1 MKLKPTAIL
10 LLFAAILPMLAGCSL
25 FQEADD
31 TDGSTPGESFSAPYI
46 DNYYVNKHDPVLLAG
61 EMEVYKYD
69 SAESKTIL
77 LGGHY
82 YRGGFSFSSRVGEYG
97 EVELPLEGLY
107 KNISFVIGGNHRI
120 IDGSEEG
127 SVYTARGQE
136 TDETAAVQFLLDG
149 RVVDEIRVSAYDAGR
164 RFTYSVGGAQSFAFR
179 IVNESGGYGSVE
191 AISVAELTVWEGEAE
206 VTGHTPSNASDDA
219 VQLVR
224 DLKPYLIPSSSGADY
239 FPKGNDPAERSGMLL
254 GGVEY
259 KNVILSNITAGL
271 LGADSEDIYFNL
283 EGLYSHLTFTAGA
296 ADRTGIG
303 DHKARLTVYADRN
316 IIFEGVFS
324 ASELQKK
331 IDLDVTGCRRLC
343 FSWSGNEPSG
353 GAWGIGDIYVATN
366 PQALSRVEYSVGTLP
381 DRAVKMVSD
390 LGVFSYLSAAEKA
403 VYDGS
408 PKGGSFFMG
417 GREYTEGVVLLSQ
430 SGLIGAKPANASFVL
445 GGKYGSVT
453 FLAGHIP
460 NGGACKDEQVEIYAD
475 GVLIKT
481 IAVEYG
487 ALPERYIIDVTG
499 CNYLEFVLENV
510 TGTGGYIPAVGI
522 AELAAYPEAIGENLF
537 APTVSVEFP
546 RSCSLIDVFGFY
558 EIRNPDSERLIG
570 SVGAEGY
577 YDGKNNKGS
586 FRIGDK
592 LIDKG
597 VVLRTSVNL
606 KPNIEEAIG
615 SGYIGTNITEKELA
629 VIEISDDGVAHKS
642 AFAMANISG
651 GGYTSVSFTVA
662 FHSKNLANGAE
673 DATNLI
679 IAADEKC
686 LADLLLTAEM
696 KPQRLTL
703 AIEDCDRLMFWLD
716 CSEKSDASHYY
727 AIYDITLNK

>member
-1 MKLKPTAIL
+1 MKPKLTAIL

-25 FQEADD
+25 FQGADE

-46 DNYYVNKHDPVLLAG
+46 DNYYVNKQDPVLVAG
-61 EMEVYKYD
+61 EMEIYKYD
-69 SAESKTIL
+69 SAESKSIL

-97 EVELPLEGLY
+97 EVELPLDGLY

-120 IDGSEEG
+120 LDNSELG
-127 SVYTARGQE
+127 VVYTAVGQDS
-136 TDETAAVQFLLDG
+136 DETAAVQFLLDG
-149 RVVDEIRVSAYDAGR
+149 RIVDEIRVSAYDAGR
-164 RFTYSVGGAQSFAFR
+164 RLAYSIDGAESFPFR

-206 VTGHTPSNASDDA
+206 ITGYSPAEPADDA

-224 DLKPYLIPSSSGADY
+224 DLKPYLIPASSSADY
-239 FPKGNDPAERSGMLL
+239 FPKGKDPEERSEMLL

-259 KNVILSNITAGL
+259 QNVILTGVPAGL
-271 LGADSEDIYFNL
+271 LGVGGEEIYFNL
-283 EGLYSHLTFTAGA
+283 EGIYTNLTFTAGA
-296 ADRTGIG
+296 ANRTSLG
-303 DHKARLTVYADRN
+303 DDTARLTVYADRN
-316 IIFEGVFS
+316 VIYEGTF
-324 ASELQKK
+324 AANELQKK
-331 IDLDVTGCRRLC
+331 IDLDVSGCRRLC
-343 FSWSGNEPSG
+343 FSWSSNNSDG
-353 GAWGIGDIYVATN
+353 GLYGIGDIYVASN
-366 PQALSRVEYSVGTLP
+366 PQALSRVEYSIGELP
-381 DRAVKMVSD
+381 DRAVRMISE
-390 LGVFSYLSAAEKA
+390 LGVFSYFSNAGKA

-408 PKGGSFFMG
+408 PREGSFLMG

-430 SGLIGAKPANASFVL
+430 NGLIGAKPANASFVL
-445 GGKYGSVT
+445 GSKYGSVT

-460 NGGACKDEQVEIYAD
+460 NGGACKDEWVEVYAD

-481 IAVEYG
+481 LEVEYG
-487 ALPERYIIDVTG
+487 ALPKKYTIDVAG

-510 TGTGGYIPAVGI
+510 TSSGGYIPAVGI
-522 AELAAYPEAIGENLF
+522 AELAAYPGAVGEDLF
-537 APTVSVEFP
+537 EPADTVEYP

-570 SVGAEGY
+570 VVGAEGY
-577 YDGKNNKGS
+577 YNGKNNKGE

-597 VVLRTSVNL
+597 VILRTSVNL

-662 FHSKNLANGAE
+662 FHSKNLSNGAE

-703 AIEDCDRLMFWLD
+703 AIEDCERLTFWLD